1 MAKIVVGVDGSE
13 HGAAALRWAAREAEL
28 RGGGLGALTAV
39 LVWDLFNQRHADGTQ
54 RFDPDY
60 DETQADA
67 ALLATLE
74 ATLGTE
80 AAAPVVRKAV
90 CDIAAQ
96 GLIEASKD
104 ADLLVVGARG
114 LGGFRGLLLGSVSQQ
129 VLYHAHAPVAI
140 VRSAGESPYDPDAT
154 PGGTARSERIVVGV
168 DGSPS
173 SRAATSWAVTE
184 AQLRGATVQAVH
196 AWEVP
201 MIYGPIGATFPF
213 DTADIELAARKVV
226 DQVVDEAIAAAGGDG
241 VAVERIVMPGGAA
254 ASILGTAENADL
266 VVIGRRGLGGFKR
279 LMLGSVSENI
289 ARHAPCPVVVMP
301 PMADGAGGGGGGAA
315 NGPAT

>member
-1 MAKIVVGVDGSE
+1 MTSIVVGVDGSV
-13 HGAAALRWAAREAEL
+13 HSVAALRWSAREARI
-28 RGGGLGALTAV
+28 RGGDLGTVTAV

-60 DETQADA
+60 DERSADA

-74 ATLGTE
+74 AALGAEEAAAVARKPVCDVPAQGLTE
-80 AAAPVVRKAV
+80 AAR
-90 CDIAAQ
+90 
-96 GLIEASKD
+96 D

-129 VLYHAHAPVAI
+129 VLHHAHGPVAI
-140 VRSAGESPYDPDAT
+140 VRGSEDQPHEPSPTPD
-154 PGGTARSERIVVGV
+154 GERIVVGV

-173 SRAATSWAVTE
+173 SRAASAWAVTE
-184 AQLRGATVQAVH
+184 ARLRGATVQAVH

-201 MIYGPIGATFPF
+201 MIYGPVGATFPY
-213 DTADIELAARKVV
+213 DTTDLERSARAVL
-226 DQVVDEAIAAAGGDG
+226 DEVVDEAVAATGGQE
-241 VAVERIVMPGGAA
+241 VAVERIVTPGGPA
-254 ASILGTAENADL
+254 ASVLGTAEGADL

-301 PMADGAGGGGGGAA
+301 PSAQPDG
-315 NGPAT
+315 